1 MTISELLQDESVRRT
16 LSDHYRE
23 GVAAAVRGHAEHAT
37 DGEAVTEA
45 LGRALVGQG
54 EITLGDGRTV
64 RWATRYR
71 RLRGRGHGPPE
82 RNLGAE
88 GLVEVEMEDEEAD
101 RSRKSLPFQ
110 AWIGA
115 PGHGDPLV
123 RGQASRLSA
132 FPGGGVVVNCRPTGY
147 VAVDAG
153 VVAAGGARPD
163 DEVDLADALGRDFIG
178 CRRGST
184 LYLFE
189 PSLGGV
195 LFVHGSFVTVRR
207 WSPRH
212 RVRTTL
218 RVAPAEGDG
227 RGPAA
232 P

>member
-1 MTISELLQDESVRRT
+1 MPMTVSDLLQDESVRRT
-16 LSDHYRE
+16 LSEHYRS
-23 GVAAAVRGHAEHAT
+23 GLAAAVRGYAEDTA
-37 DGEAVTEA
+37 DGEAATAA

-54 EITLGDGRTV
+54 ELTLAAARAV

-71 RLRGRGHGPPE
+71 RLSGRGGGAPE

-88 GLVEVEMEDEEAD
+88 GLFQIEMEDEERD
-101 RSRKSLPFQ
+101 RSRKTLPFQ
-110 AWIGA
+110 AWMAA
-115 PGHGDPLV
+115 PGHGDGLV
-123 RGQASRLSA
+123 RGQAKRLSA
-132 FPGGGVVVNCRPTGY
+132 FPGGGVVISYRSAGY

-153 VVAAGGARPD
+153 VVAEGGATQG
-163 DEVDLADALGRDFIG
+163 DEVDLADVLARDFVE

-218 RVAPAEGDG
+218 RVSA
-227 RGPAA
+227 
-232 P
+232 